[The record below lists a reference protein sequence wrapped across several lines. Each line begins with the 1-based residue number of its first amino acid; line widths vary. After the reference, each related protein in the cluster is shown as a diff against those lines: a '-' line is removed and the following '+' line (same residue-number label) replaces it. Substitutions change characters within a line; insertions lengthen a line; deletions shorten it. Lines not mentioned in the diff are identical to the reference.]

1 MCFGGPDV
9 DTSYQDFA
17 IAEAERARLEE
28 EARQG
33 RINSGLDHIR
43 AVFEGGTY
51 APIDYAATDAARSSA
66 TTSATSEWQA
76 LIDAFNSATQPT
88 TRPTGGGG
96 GGGGDVVRPTTPA
109 GPTPTNPGT
118 LEDFLSTALSGF
130 QPIRG
135 PEQTYQGMQ
144 PVIDQRETAMRDYY
158 LPQLETERGKASD
171 EMVFA
176 LSRAGLLNSTA
187 AGEKTADLNR
197 AYALQR
203 GGILS
208 DIAQDIAGTRSS
220 MAQNRASIEAGLR
233 ASGDASLAADQ
244 ALNSAVTFRQDIPD
258 LNPLGNIFYG
268 LSEGIGSANQG
279 FQTGTIR
286 RLSTPNPIRS
296 GSGRNITN

>member
-1 MCFGGPDV
+1 MCFGGPDI

-17 IAEAERARLEE
+17 ISEADRARQE
-28 EARQG
+28 EAARQA
-33 RINSGLDHIR
+33 RINSGLEHIN

-51 APIDYAATDAARSSA
+51 APIDFAATDAARASA
-66 TTSATSEWQA
+66 TDAATSQWQA
-76 LIDAFNSATQPT
+76 LVDAFNASRPT
-88 TRPTGGGG
+88 TGGGG
-96 GGGGDVVRPTTPA
+96 GRDDRD
-109 GPTPTNPGT
+109 PTPTPTGPRPANPGT
-118 LEDFLSTALSGF
+118 LEDFLAQALSGF
-130 QPIRG
+130 QPIVG
-135 PEQTYQGMQ
+135 EAQTYEGMQ

-158 LPQLETERGKASD
+158 LPQLDTERGKASD
-171 EMVFA
+171 EMIFA

-208 DIAQDIAGTRSS
+208 DIAQDVAGTRTS

-244 ALNSAVTFRQDIPD
+244 ALNSAVTFRSDLPD
-258 LNPLGNIFYG
+258 LNPIGNIFYG

-279 FQTGTIR
+279 YQTGTIR
-286 RLSTPNPIRS
+286 RLSTPNPINN
-296 GSGRNITN
+296 GSGRNIMSR